1 MSIKTIFKTSALAIL
16 GAITVSS
23 CNKAG
28 SGGYSKTDSG
38 LEYQFFKQ
46 DEKGNKAKVGDYL
59 RMEMVYTTEK
69 DSVLFDTRKT
79 KEPVIVPLEKPTF
92 KGGPEEAFAML
103 AVGDSASFIV
113 NADSLYL
120 KTFQLQQLP
129 PFIVKGSK
137 IKFFVKLL
145 KIQSKE
151 DLQKEQMQK
160 MEKQKAEAEIL
171 RGQEEGLL
179 QKYLAEN
186 KITTAPTESGLIFIE
201 VKKGNGPKAEK
212 GKKIKVNYTGR
223 TLDGKVFDT
232 SDEKIAKE
240 SGVYNEGRPYGA
252 FEFELGSNQVIPGW
266 EEGISMMNVGQSAKL
281 IIPSKIAYGENQAG
295 PIKPFSTL
303 VFDVTL
309 ESVAK

>member
-1 MSIKTIFKTSALAIL
+1 MTTKQIFRTSILVLL
-16 GAITVSS
+16 GGVIITS

-28 SGGYSKTDSG
+28 SGGYSSTDSG

-46 DEKGNKAKVGDYL
+46 DEKGVKPKNGDYL
-59 RMEMVYTTEK
+59 KLEMVYTTGK

-79 KEPVIVPLEKPTF
+79 GQPVIVPLEKPTF
-92 KGGPEEAFAML
+92 KGGPEEGFAML

-120 KTFQLQQLP
+120 KTFQLPQLP

-145 KIQSKE
+145 KIQNKE
-151 DLQKEQMQK
+151 DLQKEQMEK
-160 MEKQKAEAEIL
+160 MEKQKAEAEVL
-171 RGQEEGLL
+171 RGQEEGIL
-179 QKYLAEN
+179 QKYLADN
-186 KITTAPTESGLIFIE
+186 KITTTPTESGLIFIE

-232 SDEKIAKE
+232 SDEKTAKE
-240 SGVYNEGRPYGA
+240 SGVFTEGRPYGPL
-252 FEFELGSNQVIPGW
+252 EFQLGSGQVIPGW
-266 EEGISMMNVGQSAKL
+266 EEGLGMMNVGQSAKL

-309 ESVAK
+309 VSIEK

>member
-1 MSIKTIFKTSALAIL
+1 MTTKQIFRTSILALL
-16 GAITVSS
+16 GGVIITS

-28 SGGYSKTDSG
+28 SGGYSKTESG

-46 DEKGNKAKVGDYL
+46 DEKGTKGKTGDYL
-59 RMEMVYTTEK
+59 KLEMVYTTGK

-92 KGGPEEAFAML
+92 KGGPEEGFAML

-113 NADSLYL
+113 NADSLYM
-120 KTFQLQQLP
+120 KTFQLPQLP

-137 IKFFVKLL
+137 IKFYVKLL
-145 KIQSKE
+145 KIQTKE
-151 DLQKEQMQK
+151 DLQKEQAEK
-160 MEKQKAEAEIL
+160 MEKQKAEGEIL
-171 RGQEEGLL
+171 RGQEDGIL
-179 QKYLAEN
+179 QKYLADN

-201 VKKGNGPKAEK
+201 IKKGSGPKPEK

-240 SGVYNEGRPYGA
+240 SGVFSEGRPYGP
-252 FEFELGSNQVIPGW
+252 FEFQLGSGQVIPGW
-266 EEGISMMNVGQSAKL
+266 EEGLSMMNVGQSAKL

-303 VFDVTL
+303 LFDVTL
-309 ESVAK
+309 VSIEK